1 MTEISSG
8 VKGWAFERKGMFLTN
23 SFERCSASIAL
34 PVLMNFVPEVAG
46 VPL

>member
-8 VKGWAFERKGMFLTN
+8 VKGWAFERKGMVLTN

-34 PVLMNFVPEVAG
+34 QVLMNFVLEVAG